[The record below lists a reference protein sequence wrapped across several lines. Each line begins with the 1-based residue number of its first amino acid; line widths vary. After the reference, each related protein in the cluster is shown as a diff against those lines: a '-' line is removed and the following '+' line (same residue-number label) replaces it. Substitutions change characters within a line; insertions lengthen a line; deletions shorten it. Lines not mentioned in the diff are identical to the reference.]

1 MVIGYMEEFK
11 YSKESRTVIL
21 QAAKMEFSE
30 KGYDGARLSLIAKRA
45 GVNQALI
52 HYYFSN
58 KEKLYHEV
66 LQYLFHHEEISIIR
80 EHLKDVTLNPKE
92 ALFTAIYILVYLHHN
107 AIDPE
112 INKIISWELAQGG
125 DKFKMLLT
133 DYMLPKL
140 NMLSQVIQ
148 EGIES
153 GDFETD
159 DPFLVV
165 FNLTNMVL
173 SFENSKQYLKD
184 TPWYDRFYGGD
195 NGKKLFEFALKST
208 FKSLAPKHKAC
219 DIPHI
224 NEDLQHKLEEIMQE
238 LKNNSEHEK

>member
-1 MVIGYMEEFK
+1 MVIGCMEEFK
-11 YSKESRTVIL
+11 YSKVTRAIIL
-21 QAAKMEFSE
+21 QAAKMEFAE

-92 ALFTAIYILVYLHHN
+92 ALFTAIYILVYLNHN

-112 INKIISWELAQGG
+112 INKIISWELVQGG

-219 DIPHI
+219 EIPQI
-224 NEDLQHKLEEIMQE
+224 NEDLKHKLEEIMQK
-238 LKNNSEHEK
+238 LKNTSEHEK